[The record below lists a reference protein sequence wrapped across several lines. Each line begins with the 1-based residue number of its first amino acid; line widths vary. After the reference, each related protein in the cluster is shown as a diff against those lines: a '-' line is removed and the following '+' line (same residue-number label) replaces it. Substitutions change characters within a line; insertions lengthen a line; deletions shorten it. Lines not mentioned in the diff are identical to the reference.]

1 MIEEHFTD
9 TERRRL
15 ISLAMSAFP
24 PAQGDDELTAII
36 AKLAGNDTVLVAQ
49 RTYRSRRTTES
60 GRASKAWQCLR

>member
-15 ISLAMSAFP
+15 ISLAMNAFP

-36 AKLAGNDTVLVAQ
+36 AKLAGSDTVLIAQ
-49 RTYRSRRTTES
+49 RTYRSRRTTPT
-60 GRASKAWQCLR
+60 RQPAQAVM